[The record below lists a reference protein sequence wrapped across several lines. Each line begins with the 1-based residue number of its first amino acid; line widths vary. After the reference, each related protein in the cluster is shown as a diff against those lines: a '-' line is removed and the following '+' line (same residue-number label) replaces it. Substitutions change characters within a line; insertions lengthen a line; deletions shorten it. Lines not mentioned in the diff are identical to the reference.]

1 MLFVLKQNPLLSLSG
16 QVGVHHPSL
25 LGVPTLQCCRS
36 LQAFPNSELGLHL
49 GPSVLTGPWELT
61 GGLAAA
67 SGVLKTPLMG
77 TAETQDPL
85 PTLPLPFFLLTW
97 MP

>member
-1 MLFVLKQNPLLSLSG
+1 ML
-16 QVGVHHPSL
+16 
-25 LGVPTLQCCRS
+25 
-36 LQAFPNSELGLHL
+36 
-49 GPSVLTGPWELT
+49 PSVLTGPWELT
-61 GGLAAA
+61 GGLAAV